1 MHSAGITG
9 RCITHMLLRR
19 HQITASIYFNY
30 WCNELPAAS
39 HFDPN
44 FWFYMPQRK
53 AGPYVESQ
61 TLSMN
66 THWKWLFGLKR
77 SVFVKLAVL
86 FQLVLFCFSF
96 YCITVIPCVT
106 VCLLSLLKCETSND
120 VTLLLFS
127 VKCCTFVYCVV
138 DFCMLTVMQTSDS
151 FAEGYQFLMIH
162 IDSYYHDCKR
172 HTWRN
177 HIQKLQAL

>member
-66 THWKWLFGLKR
+66 THSSSSRMRVIYHNWSATKQRPHPQSVAEISHHSVLSGDSLKVTFWSKKIR
-77 SVFVKLAVL
+77 ICKTSCTVSTGAVL
-86 FQLVLFCFSF
+86 FFFLLH
-96 YCITVIPCVT
+96 YCY
-106 VCLLSLLKCETSND
+106 SMR
-120 VTLLLFS
+120 
-127 VKCCTFVYCVV
+127 Y
-138 DFCMLTVMQTSDS
+138 CMLT
-151 FAEGYQFLMIH
+151 
-162 IDSYYHDCKR
+162 
-172 HTWRN
+172 
-177 HIQKLQAL
+177 